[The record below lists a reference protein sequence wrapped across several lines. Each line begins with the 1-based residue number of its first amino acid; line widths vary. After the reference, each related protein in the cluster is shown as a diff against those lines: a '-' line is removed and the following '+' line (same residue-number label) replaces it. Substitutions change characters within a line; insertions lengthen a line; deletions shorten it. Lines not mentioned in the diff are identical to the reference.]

1 MKLESKNKTTNNN
14 LKCECCVAV
23 RPEASSMARE
33 ARPGLSALVPLVFW
47 VLQLFSVEPI
57 LGLSERQ
64 ASSARAT
71 LLELREAQA
80 ELRLLE
86 SRVAEQREV
95 IQRLEWKFAEESLV
109 ELGVDNGLGD
119 DALKS
124 MMIVALLEAVDM
136 HGHDTPPQ
144 EEGDV
149 LENTAA
155 IPMEVPLSLTDQR
168 SDLFVDIVEG
178 PRDLSEGIRKKDSPD
193 NIAQLLEH
201 LRVQKMQDDLRSARL
216 PRSGERARVVLLPPL
231 QQLLPNEMFMGA
243 EVANEVTYRWNV
255 TCGPAL
261 YEANWYGA
269 IDHCTPAWVGA
280 RDTTKD
286 SPPLELAGS
295 DTYAG
300 RCERVAVDAFAN
312 RQECEFVVA
321 ATKRAF
327 VGLFHQG
334 GATSLVPDASSRV
347 RCYVHLLLLSAFGV
361 LRLPLTLA
369 MKTCTTSANMERT
382 DLVKLGLNSFSPFA
396 TVQKP
401 N

>member
-1 MKLESKNKTTNNN
+1 
-14 LKCECCVAV
+14 
-23 RPEASSMARE
+23 MARE

-334 GATSLVPDASSRV
+334 GATSLVPDASSRDRLGKV
-347 RCYVHLLLLSAFGV
+347 GFEFIQSLRNRAKAKLKELFGIKHLFDSGALLTRLTADYQNDEWDMDPNHKYWNAHIDKANIASYDYSALLYLSG
-361 LRLPLTLA
+361 
-369 MKTCTTSANMERT
+369 
-382 DLVKLGLNSFSPFA
+382 
-396 TVQKP
+396 
-401 N
+401 